1 MTLWPSWSKAQA
13 SGARSKERGFES
25 HRCHNILPDKVC
37 HIYECILNKIKVHTY
52 VHTNRN
58 VRNKFRSYFIYCR
71 SHKYSLFGP
80 CGDANINKSFH
91 VYLLPSKVHG
101 M

>member
-1 MTLWPSWSKAQA
+1 MPVRKSVGSNPTGVIIFCRIRFA
-13 SGARSKERGFES
+13 
-25 HRCHNILPDKVC
+25 
-37 HIYECILNKIKVHTY
+37 IYECILNKIKVHTY

>member
-1 MTLWPSWSKAQA
+1 VCEGPQLQPSFVLSNTIV
-13 SGARSKERGFES
+13 RR
-25 HRCHNILPDKVC
+25 
-37 HIYECILNKIKVHTY
+37 YEGHTY